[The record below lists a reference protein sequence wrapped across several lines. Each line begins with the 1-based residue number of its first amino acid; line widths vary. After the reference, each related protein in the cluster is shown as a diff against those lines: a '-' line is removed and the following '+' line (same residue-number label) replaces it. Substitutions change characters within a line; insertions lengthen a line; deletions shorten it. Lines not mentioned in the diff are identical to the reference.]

1 MSGRQKKATIA
12 DLWGRSSDLEWLWSL
27 KPLGPKEFLIEFPD
41 ITSID
46 GLTKFV
52 NGVYLISNDPVQD

>member
-1 MSGRQKKATIA
+1 MS
-12 DLWGRSSDLEWLWSL
+12 SHLEWLWSL

-52 NGVYLISNDPVQD
+52 NGVYLISDDPVED